1 MSSTESRLATQ
12 ERYEKLVYHL
22 IECKTQ
28 FERLNFDLLTKPEA
42 DALVMSLKPL
52 IELREKLIRRANSLP
67 CQYMPDLERLIIP

>member
-1 MSSTESRLATQ
+1 MNSSESRTATQ

-28 FERLNFDLLTKPEA
+28 FERLNFDFLTKPEA
-42 DALVMSLKPL
+42 DSLVMSIKPL

-67 CQYMPDLERLIIP
+67 GQYMPDVERLIIP

>member
-1 MSSTESRLATQ
+1 MNSNESRTATQ

-28 FERLNFDLLTKPEA
+28 FERLNFDFLTKPEA

-52 IELREKLIRRANSLP
+52 IKLREKLIRRANSLP
-67 CQYMPDLERLIIP
+67 GRYMPDVERLIIP

>member
-1 MSSTESRLATQ
+1 MNSSESRTATQ

-28 FERLNFDLLTKPEA
+28 FEIMNFDFLTKPEA

-52 IELREKLIRRANSLP
+52 IESREKLIRRANSLP
-67 CQYMPDLERLIIP
+67 GQYMPDIERLIIP

>member
-1 MSSTESRLATQ
+1 MNSSESRTATQ

-28 FERLNFDLLTKPEA
+28 FERLNFDFLTKPEA
-42 DALVMSLKPL
+42 DSLVMSIKPL

-67 CQYMPDLERLIIP
+67 GQYMPDVEQLIIP